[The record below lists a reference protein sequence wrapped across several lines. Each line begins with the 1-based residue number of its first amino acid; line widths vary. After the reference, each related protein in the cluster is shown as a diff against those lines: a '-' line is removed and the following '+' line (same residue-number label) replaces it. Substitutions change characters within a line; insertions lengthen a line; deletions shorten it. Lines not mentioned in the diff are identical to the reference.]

1 MENVRP
7 HASRHARQAAP
18 LQIRSAK
25 TDKQNYTTEII
36 TAGGLPPAVNMLTIS
51 EEPSMIHIF
60 KMHDTNIVLDVNS
73 GAVHILDDLA
83 YSILEQFTNGLPDEA
98 DLMGNAM
105 IRKLIGEH
113 GEDEVLGVFSE
124 LKELKNMGQLFSD
137 DPYEDYFSKQAQ
149 AHESQPIVK
158 ALCLH
163 IAHDCNLRCRYCF
176 ASTGDFGT
184 KRSLMSA
191 QTGKRAID
199 FLIEKSASRRN
210 LEVDF
215 FGGEP
220 LLNFEVVKEIVLYA
234 LEREKET
241 GKNFRFTITT
251 NAVLLN
257 EDNMKFINEHMGN
270 VVLSIDGRP
279 QVNDAM
285 RFRVDG
291 RGTYADILP
300 QIMEMAASRKQDNYY
315 VRGTFTRENLDFSR
329 DVIHL
334 ADLGFKQISIEP
346 VVAAK
351 ESGFDIRQE
360 DLPTLFREYENLALE
375 YVNRYRD
382 GNGFNFFHFMMD
394 LDQGPCVIK
403 RMKGCGSGNEYLAV
417 TPEGD
422 LYPCHQFVGMD
433 QFLMG
438 NVNLSKDVNMEI
450 HQMFVKH
457 NIYTKPECGRCW
469 AKFFCSGGC
478 AANAWQFNNCLDKPY
493 DIGCELERKR
503 LECALWAKAVEFQEE

>member
-1 MENVRP
+1 
-7 HASRHARQAAP
+7 
-18 LQIRSAK
+18 
-25 TDKQNYTTEII
+25 
-36 TAGGLPPAVNMLTIS
+36 
-51 EEPSMIHIF
+51 MIHIF
-60 KMHDTNIVLDVNS
+60 KMHDTNIALDVNS
-73 GAVHILDDLA
+73 GAVHLLDDLA
-83 YSILEQFTNGLPDEA
+83 YDLLEEFKEGLPDRLDMNQNTNVKE
-98 DLMGNAM
+98 
-105 IRKLIGEH
+105 LIDKY
-113 GEDEVLGVFSE
+113 GEDDVRDTFSE
-124 LKELKNMGQLFSD
+124 LKELENMGQLFSD
-137 DPYEDYFSKQAQ
+137 DPYEDYFVKQSEAY
-149 AHESQPIVK
+149 ETEEYEGQPLVK

-184 KRSLMSA
+184 QRTLMSA
-191 QTGKRAID
+191 ETGKNAID
-199 FLIEKSASRRN
+199 FLIEKSAARRN

-234 LEREKET
+234 LERQKET

-257 EDNMKFINEHMGN
+257 EENMKFINEHMGN

-279 QVNDAM
+279 QVNDRM
-285 RFRVDG
+285 RLRVDG
-291 RGTYADILP
+291 RGTYGDILP
-300 QIMEMAASRKQDNYY
+300 KIKEMAESRDQDNYY
-315 VRGTFTRENLDFSR
+315 VRGTFTHENLDFSK

-346 VVAAK
+346 VVTK
-351 ESGFDIRQE
+351 ESGFAIREE
-360 DLPTLFREYENLALE
+360 DLPTLYKEYEDLALE
-375 YVNRYRD
+375 YVSRYKK
-382 GNGFNFFHFMMD
+382 GKGFNFFHFMMD

-433 QFLMG
+433 QFKMG
-438 NVNLSKDVNMEI
+438 NVNESRDVNMKI
-450 HQMFVKH
+450 HRMFVKQ
-457 NIYTKPECGRCW
+457 NIYTKHDCKECW

-478 AANAWQFNNCLDKPY
+478 AANAWQFNNCLEKPY
-493 DIGCELERKR
+493 DIGCELERKQ
-503 LECALWAKAVEFQEE
+503 LECALWAKAVEFQED